1 MEDLLGKQTKKNLK
15 VIWLIL
21 KPIQQNQY
29 KELTEELRSAV
40 QSNTLLEKN
49 PAVFAFKNRKG
60 EHV

>member
-1 MEDLLGKQTKKNLK
+1 